1 MGKNSQ
7 EDNDITSYSFI
18 AAIILFIIIPL
29 FINIFKRLFYD
40 VSFANNIEN
49 NICNCSK
56 CKERIK
62 KYNSKKKNENIN
74 LTFFIII

>member
-1 MGKNSQ
+1 MGKNSKD
-7 EDNDITSYSFI
+7 DNDITSYSFI

-49 NICNCSK
+49 NICKCSK

-62 KYNSKKKNENIN
+62 NYLTKKKRKTLI
-74 LTFFIII
+74 